1 MKRNFK
7 KESKTVKVSSPCH
20 PHPRQRMYKSC
31 LVQRRSRGW
40 EGRWCTSGGGI
51 QEVWT
56 FWNWKIGEK
65 RKRKMSV
72 SFVNLLSGHLPG
84 YSPANMVGYGG
95 VSVVP
100 PCWTN
105 LGKEHSVLWLVA
117 LDCRDEPEQAEFE
130 SSPTSWQISRCKLV
144 SSYYHSK
151 TETVTNHFFIVT
163 RADPKQ
169 ELEQELVAVSS
180 SFDAGSEEPACLLI
194 IVISLIIVI

>member
-1 MKRNFK
+1 MGTLSNNTESPKYHYLSPFLCILKLVTSLRIVGNVKRMITRCKFLQRWLGIKTSESKNKKMQKWKRNFK

-65 RKRKMSV
+65 RKRKVSV

-105 LGKEHSVLWLVA
+105 LGKEHSVLWFVA

-130 SSPTSWQISRCKLV
+130 SSPTSQI
-144 SSYYHSK
+144 
-151 TETVTNHFFIVT
+151 
-163 RADPKQ
+163 
-169 ELEQELVAVSS
+169 
-180 SFDAGSEEPACLLI
+180 
-194 IVISLIIVI
+194 